1 MFGQVE
7 ERCELTEN
15 LGWVQ
20 AAKRTVYLLFLVIH
34 GMLQHVVL
42 VLPYVLLFAPFANF
56 EFLSKMMME

>member
-1 MFGQVE
+1 ME
-7 ERCELTEN
+7 
-15 LGWVQ
+15 
-20 AAKRTVYLLFLVIH
+20 VYLLRNWAATGCTDCMFVLFLVIH